1 MFIWFDSGMI
11 SCVKLYCEISCDEIY
26 IWCIFCDDLLCWIIL
41 WDILRWNNTY
51 DVFSVSNYSVVHYN
65 YYNTFTY
72 SYFLL
77 LSFFELN
84 NLVYTVVASY
94 LTYIQYFN
102 YTNMYHIGYGLT
114 IINQLIYGEI
124 IYNNYERT
132 MTWISS

>member
-1 MFIWFDSGMI
+1 MLNYTVRYSAM
-11 SCVKLYCEISCDEIY
+11 KY
-26 IWCIFCDDLLCWIIL
+26 
-41 WDILRWNNTY
+41 TY

-114 IINQLIYGEI
+114 IINQLILWKD
-124 IYNNYERT
+124 NLQ
-132 MTWISS
+132 